1 MDRRYKLVT
10 LVIATL
16 VAFSLMGIGVSIGEG
31 STLGVI
37 GCIAAAFLLMGFG
50 FSYKKRQTRQ
60 KQ

>member
-1 MDRRYKLVT
+1 MVT